1 MAAALAAASVFFWD
15 NHSSFGTCPGAS
27 GQYRCPRNWV
37 CPSDCIG
44 LPHTR
49 QLYCFLFTS
58 VLTSVEAERAGAA
71 GPVELERAVAAAAAF
86 LRRHSVVRD
95 TALGGSEVGTEVGT
109 ALSPPVLFTF
119 ACPSVSTGST
129 SGCGCCGGGGGEEGR
144 SLGGC
149 SGSEAQTLGDGRE
162 RPCMRVLISLL
173 LVVFLYHLTY
183 ETKMEALPEMLRHKV
198 VIQWV
203 IKSKYSPVWPH

>member
-1 MAAALAAASVFFWD
+1 MTKLCLLL
-15 NHSSFGTCPGAS
+15 CPPLS
-27 GQYRCPRNWV
+27 HPGQYHGPQSGAV
-37 CPSDCIG
+37 E
-44 LPHTR
+44 R
-49 QLYCFLFTS
+49 QLLQ
-58 VLTSVEAERAGAA
+58 L
-71 GPVELERAVAAAAAF
+71 LLF

-183 ETKMEALPEMLRHKV
+183 ETKMEALPEMLRRKV

-203 IKSKYSPVWPH
+203 IKSTNTHQCGLINGVQLEVS